1 MKDRGAME
9 PTRPD
14 SEAPIS
20 GTAEAKR
27 QAIRRRLLFGA
38 AAGLPVIL
46 TLAPN
51 RVAAK
56 GISVCISLYGD
67 AIMGGESTT
76 NYCKNEV

>member
-1 MKDRGAME
+1 ME
-9 PTRPD
+9 PSRPD

-51 RVAAK
+51 RVAAA
-56 GISVCISLYGD
+56 GMSVCISLYVPEK
-67 AIMGGESTT
+67 MGATLT
-76 NYCKNEV
+76 NYCDTEG